1 MKKLSSAGGESDMR
15 RKINIVEVGPRDGFQ
30 NLCTYIPVADKL
42 HFIDGL
48 ANAGIRHIQIT
59 SFVSPKAIPQMKDA
73 SEVAKIAM
81 ARHPDLDMFALVPN
95 LRGAQTAH
103 DVGIK
108 KVTNVISLSE
118 THNKANIRRTHEES
132 FTELAKIKE
141 SFPDMSV
148 GVDVATAF
156 GCPFEGHFPTA
167 NLLKFIERAHKLGVR
182 EFTLCDTTG
191 MSNPAQV
198 REVVNAVK
206 PEYQDCVFQVHIHD
220 TRNMGMVNSLAAIEA
235 GIDYVQS
242 TLGGL
247 GGCPF
252 APGASGNTSTEDLV
266 NMLNEMGFETGID
279 LPALIDLAKEEKGKI
294 PDGIFSGHLININ
307 K

>member
-1 MKKLSSAGGESDMR
+1 MN
-15 RKINIVEVGPRDGFQ
+15 RKITIVEVGPRDGFQ
-30 NLCTYIPVADKL
+30 NLCSYIPVEEKL
-42 HFIDGL
+42 RFIDGL

-73 SEVAKIAM
+73 VEVSEVAM
-81 ARHPDLDMFALVPN
+81 ANHPELDLFALVPN

-103 DVGIK
+103 DVGMK
-108 KVTNVISLSE
+108 KITNVISLSE
-118 THNKANIRRTHEES
+118 SHNKANIRRTHEES
-132 FTELAKIKE
+132 FTELDKIRDA
-141 SFPDMSV
+141 FPDMSI

-156 GCPFEGHFPTA
+156 GCPFEGKLPTHQ
-167 NLLKFIERAHKLGVR
+167 LLEFIEKAHRLGVH

-198 REVVNAVK
+198 REVVNAVISAY
-206 PEYQDCVFQVHIHD
+206 PDSVFQVHIHD
-220 TRNMGMVNSLAAIEA
+220 TRNMGMVNTLAAIEA

-279 LPALIDLAKEEKGKI
+279 LSALTALAKTERDRI
-294 PDGIFSGHLININ
+294 PEGIFSGHLINI
-307 K
+307 KEKSL